1 MWLLTEY
8 CLGYQIKQDQMDKKY
23 GPCEEER
30 EGHHLEN
37 RGVGGN
43 NHGGGGNDYEILRVL

>member
-1 MWLLTEY
+1 
-8 CLGYQIKQDQMDKKY
+8 MDKKY